1 MNAEKLKVELES
13 LHDGVLL
20 SAEMKWSEAKVVL
33 AVRTGAGDK
42 RVVVHE
48 ATRLECPRDLPWGPS
63 ICINEIRINPVP
75 SSVALRIEIEMQSGD
90 VLVILGKAV
99 HLEE

>member
-1 MNAEKLKVELES
+1 MIPEKLKVELEL

-20 SAEMKWSEAKVVL
+20 SADMRWSEAKVVL
-33 AVRTGAGDK
+33 TVRTGAGDK

-75 SSVALRIEIEMQSGD
+75 ASVTLRVEIEMQSGD
-90 VLVILGKAV
+90 VLVILGKEV
-99 HLEE
+99 RLEA